1 MQHWHPPEMSD
12 IESETPATVSEEN
25 FETYQ
30 AGRGVKKVERTPC
43 SVKSEVA
50 PGWGQKTQPST
61 KRCKKA
67 TSKRLA
73 GIHLSRTNVLST
85 AAMILRSC

>member
-1 MQHWHPPEMSD
+1 MSD

-50 PGWGQKTQPST
+50 PGYKFRFWVETRP
-61 KRCKKA
+61 
-67 TSKRLA
+67 
-73 GIHLSRTNVLST
+73 
-85 AAMILRSC
+85 